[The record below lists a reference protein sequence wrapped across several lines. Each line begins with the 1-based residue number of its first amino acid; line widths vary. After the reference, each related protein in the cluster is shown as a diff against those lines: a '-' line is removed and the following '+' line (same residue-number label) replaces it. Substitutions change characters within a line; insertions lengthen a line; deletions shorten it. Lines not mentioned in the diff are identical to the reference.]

1 MMEPRRAMI
10 LPAGDLRYEI
20 RRAGAIVAIEDS
32 SFDGHRIA
40 GKRRFADNANR
51 YQATAELAEDSSIAR
66 ITLSYSRGP
75 FNRTASYEA
84 AGDFL
89 RGQIGR
95 NAVTAKLG
103 RLREIDADLVIF
115 RALIIARVRARGQ
128 VRWTGRV
135 ATIDPAT
142 LVADSNKQSARCTD
156 SAGLRWIYEARMG
169 DREEIE
175 LDAAGRIVARRDDRG
190 VEAILIDAARG

>member
-1 MMEPRRAMI
+1 MI
-10 LPAGDLRYEI
+10 LPVGDVHYEI
-20 RRAGAIVAIEDS
+20 RSGGAIVAVEDS
-32 SFDGHRIA
+32 NFDGHRIA
-40 GKRRFADNANR
+40 GERRFVDSANR
-51 YQATAELAEDSSIAR
+51 YAASAELADDSSIAR

-103 RLREIDADLVIF
+103 RLREIDAGLVIF

-128 VRWTGRV
+128 LRWTGRV
-135 ATIDPAT
+135 AAIDPAT
-142 LVADSNKQSARCTD
+142 LVADSNKQSARCID
-156 SAGLRWIYEARMG
+156 SAGLRWIYEPRMG

-175 LDAAGRIVARRDDRG
+175 LDAAGRIVSRRDERG
-190 VEAILIDAARG
+190 TEAILIAPARG

>member
-1 MMEPRRAMI
+1 MAMI
-10 LPAGDLRYEI
+10 LPEGDLRYEI
-20 RRAGAIVAIEDS
+20 RRGGTIVAVEDS

-40 GKRRFADNANR
+40 GERRFADSANR
-51 YQATAELAEDSSIAR
+51 YAAAAELAEDGSIAR
-66 ITLSYSRGP
+66 MTLSYSRGP

-84 AGDFL
+84 IGDFL

-135 ATIDPAT
+135 AAIDPAT
-142 LVADSNKQSARCTD
+142 LVADLNKQSVRCAD
-156 SAGLRWIYEARMG
+156 GAGLRWIYEPRMG
-169 DREEIE
+169 DREVIE
-175 LDAAGRIVARRDDRG
+175 LDGAGRILSRRDERG
-190 VEAILIDAARG
+190 TEAILIAPARG

>member
-1 MMEPRRAMI
+1 MI
-10 LPAGDLRYEI
+10 LPIGDLRYEI
-20 RRAGAIVAIEDS
+20 RRGGAIVALEDS
-32 SFDGHRIA
+32 SFDGHRIE
-40 GKRRFADNANR
+40 GERRFVDNANR
-51 YQATAELAEDSSIAR
+51 YQANAELAADSSIAR

-84 AGDFL
+84 SGDFL

-115 RALIIARVRARGQ
+115 RALIIARVRTRGQ

-135 ATIDPAT
+135 AAIDPAT
-142 LVADSNKQSARCTD
+142 LVADSNKQSARCVD

-175 LDAAGRIVARRDDRG
+175 LDAAGRIVFRRDDRG
-190 VEAILIDAARG
+190 TEAILIDAARG

>member
-1 MMEPRRAMI
+1 MI
-10 LPAGDLRYEI
+10 LPAGALRYEI
-20 RRAGAIVAIEDS
+20 RRGGAIVAVEES
-32 SFDGHRIA
+32 TFDGRRIA
-40 GKRRFADNANR
+40 GERRFTDNANR
-51 YQATAELAEDSSIAR
+51 YAATADLAEDGSIAR
-66 ITLSYSRGP
+66 VTLSYSRGP

-128 VRWTGRV
+128 MRWTGRV
-135 ATIDPAT
+135 AAIDPGT
-142 LVADSNKQSARCTD
+142 LVADSNKQSARCAD
-156 SAGLRWIYEARMG
+156 SSGLRWIYEARMG

-175 LDAAGRIVARRDDRG
+175 LDAAGRIISRRDDRG
-190 VEAILIDAARG
+190 TETLLIDLARG

>member
-1 MMEPRRAMI
+1 MI
-10 LPAGDLRYEI
+10 LPAGVLRYEI
-20 RRAGAIVAIEDS
+20 RRDGAIVAVEDS
-32 SFDGHRIA
+32 SFDGRRIT
-40 GKRRFADNANR
+40 GERRFADSANR
-51 YQATAELAEDSSIAR
+51 FEAAAELAQDGSIAR
-66 ITLSYSRGP
+66 MTLSYTRGP

-128 VRWTGRV
+128 TRWTGRV
-135 ATIDPAT
+135 AAIDPAT
-142 LVADSNKQSARCTD
+142 LVADSNKQSARCID
-156 SAGLRWIYEARMG
+156 SAGLKWIYEPKMG

-175 LDAAGRIVARRDDRG
+175 LDADGRIVRRRDDRG
-190 VEAILIDAARG
+190 TEAILVAPRLDPPG